1 MNNYTWENM
10 LFTADQLIQTGKLTE
25 SQIKT
30 ILPLVELKKVV
41 KYNKLSINFIKNN
54 IEPLIDE
61 NKDDEDDDDDNS
73 LTINDIY
80 RIQKYNY
87 S

>member
-41 KYNKLSINFIKNN
+41 KYS
-54 IEPLIDE
+54 
-61 NKDDEDDDDDNS
+61 
-73 LTINDIY
+73 
-80 RIQKYNY
+80 
-87 S
+87 

>member
-25 SQIKT
+25 SQIKI

-61 NKDDEDDDDDNS
+61 NKDDEDNDS

-80 RIQKYNY
+80 RIQRYNY